1 MKRILPLL
9 LAALAL
15 PAGAATLDAS
25 KFGKSVEMTVSG
37 YAGTS
42 TLANFPVLVRLSRA
56 GGFSFA
62 DFSDP
67 ASELRFADASGNSL
81 DFEVDTWD
89 ATAGKALVWVSVPSL
104 SGTATAITAYFAPK
118 SSGLPAVSPAAVW
131 TKAGYVGVW
140 HFNAQ
145 NADGSYPDATGRGAT
160 ASRIAG
166 DATPNAPTSASP
178 SPNGTTYHVANSVL
192 AVASAN
198 TASWTF
204 SSTGYSVETWLIPTG
219 KYNRM
224 FVQTTGMNTGNA
236 FAFGPTEVYQMSGE
250 FGCYGNWASVVSNQS
265 DWRFVT
271 GVWKDSGKSFATRTC
286 INGSHQ
292 AGTKDKVAVDFSS
305 TGMALTGRNGN
316 DQGST
321 VFNFSVD
328 EVRVRTG
335 DTSADWMDANY
346 GTQSDAAFLTYG
358 DVQDIG
364 PAATAA
370 TILFY

>member
-1 MKRILPLL
+1 MKRILLL
-9 LAALAL
+9 FAALAL
-15 PAGAATLDAS
+15 PAGAETLDAS
-25 KFGKSVEMTVSG
+25 RFSKSVEMTVSG
-37 YAGTS
+37 YAGSS

-89 ATAGKALVWVSVPSL
+89 AAAGKALVWVSVPSL
-104 SGTATAITAYFAPK
+104 SGTATPITAYFAPK
-118 SSGLPAVSPAAVW
+118 SSGLSAVSPAAVW
-131 TKAGYVGVW
+131 TRAGYVGVW
-140 HFNAQ
+140 HFNSQ

-166 DATPNAPTSASP
+166 AEPPNAPASASP
-178 SPNGTTYHVANSVL
+178 SPNATTYHVANSVL

-204 SSTGYSVETWLIPTG
+204 SSTGYSVEAWLIPTG

-250 FGCYGNWASVVSNQS
+250 YGSYGNWASVVSSQS

-271 GVWKDSGKSFATRTC
+271 GVWADSAKSFSTRTC
-286 INGSHQ
+286 VNGSHQ
-292 AGTKDKVAVDFSS
+292 AGTKNKVAVDFAS
-305 TGMALTGRNGN
+305 TGMALTGRNGT

-321 VFNFSVD
+321 VMNFSVD

-346 GTQSDAAFLTYG
+346 GTQSDESFLTYG

-364 PAATAA
+364 SSGSAAA
-370 TILFY
+370 IFFF

>member
-1 MKRILPLL
+1 MKTTLPLL

-89 ATAGKALVWVSVPSL
+89 AAAGKALVWVSVPSL

-166 DATPNAPTSASP
+166 DANPNAPTSASP

-236 FAFGPTEVYQMSGE
+236 FAFGPTEIYQMAGDWTH
-250 FGCYGNWASVVSNQS
+250 YNWTSYVSNQS

-271 GVWKDSGKSFATRTC
+271 GIWANSGKSFSTRTC
-286 INGSHQ
+286 VNGSHQ
-292 AGTKDKVAVDFSS
+292 AGTSGTVAVDFAS
-305 TGMALTGRNGN
+305 TGMGLTGRNGT
-316 DQGST
+316 DTGST
-321 VFNFSVD
+321 VFGFSVD
-328 EVRVRTG
+328 EARVRTG
-335 DTSADWMDANY
+335 ETSSDWMDANY
-346 GTQSDAAFLTYG
+346 GTQSSETFLTYG

-364 PAATAA
+364 SAGTAA